1 VILQMRRA
9 GDLALAG
16 IKADASE
23 TGCSVLAEFWLT
35 HSVTVECNRAQLLKL
50 TSRKDVGTVNHTK
63 QQIILCL
70 DVSRPLI
77 QADQV
82 ESSGFDGSGVDVAV
96 IDTGVDFTHFALTAV
111 AGVQLDFTGEG
122 LGDLHGH
129 GSHCAGIVAS
139 QNDKFRGV
147 APGCTVHDYKILDM
161 NGSGNATNCI
171 AAIQQAVTDGRDVL
185 SNSYGFTHA
194 NGAWVCPDGTCVVC
208 QAANAAVAAGVVFV
222 VAAGNDD
229 NDTCSTYDTHINCPG
244 HATDAITVAASNDSD
259 NMARDSYG
267 RLFSSIGPAADGRAK
282 PDITAPGEDIISVR
296 ATTGNDM
303 AGIATIIDKDWAQ
316 VSGTSQA
323 TPHVAGVCALM
334 LEKNAR
340 LTPANIKSTLAVTA
354 VNIGV
359 SADEM
364 GAGRVDALAAVNAV

>member
-229 NDTCSTYDTHINCPG
+229 NDTCSTYDTHIGCPG
-244 HATDAITVAASNDSD
+244 HATDAITVAASDDSD
-259 NMARDSYG
+259 SMAD
-267 RLFSSIGPAADGRAK
+267 FSSIGPAADGRAK
-282 PDITAPGEDIISVR
+282 PDITAPGVDIISVR

-303 AGIATIIDKDWAQ
+303 NGGATIIDKDWAQ

-334 LEKNAR
+334 LEKNAA
-340 LTPANIKSTLAVTA
+340 LTPANIKSTLAVSA
-354 VNIGV
+354 VNIGA